1 MALDP
6 ADVPMLLTW
15 ATYAYMPVALHLFVS
30 RRQLSSI
37 KYREPLP
44 MSLAALFLSLY
55 SLCVPPLVCFGG
67 HSPYTL
73 ILFFEWILL
82 ITGLVTYL
90 LTQCIL
96 VVKFHITEVLM
107 DPVQATV
114 VRVGRIKYLR
124 WLLYP
129 RFQLVVWA
137 TATALLNAP
146 LVLFANTA
154 ASVNTTVADFN
165 QSDGLGSIGRL
176 RLYAGI
182 ETGVLILASY
192 ALARS
197 MSRIV
202 DNFGLKEAYA
212 RAARVMTI
220 GVILYMSVTLL
231 AAHGVVP
238 GFDAC
243 HVPTLIGLHTA
254 HAVFAITVVRP
265 LRASYA
271 HKETHKDLK
280 ARLRQTK
287 RDVDQLESMVLYR
300 YLNTDGGFG
309 DFLAFSKKEL
319 CADAILAWREVQR
332 YKEGGVAIEHIYAT
346 CLDAGCQFQVNI
358 APTVRRMYEIQ
369 RPMVCSSLEA
379 KQHKLSISLKRF
391 HRVLP
396 DAALKLAA
404 PTNLSSVAPILDH
417 RTSLQSHGHGH
428 RLPSQGATTIADD
441 YSRMSVS
448 RSKHEK
454 LFHPLGAE
462 FLRVIYMDVLPRFEE
477 HAATDAW
484 VTFRNREKAMLSL
497 DTLEHMID
505 GTIEHGAEIAQRGSM
520 PCIADLPRIQK
531 MLARPTEE
539 FS

>member
-1 MALDP
+1 
-6 ADVPMLLTW
+6 MLLTW
-15 ATYAYMPVALHLFVS
+15 ALYAYMPVALHLFVS

-44 MSLAALFLSLY
+44 VSLSALFFSVY
-55 SLCVPPLVCFGG
+55 TLCVPPLVCFGG
-67 HSPYTL
+67 LSSYTL
-73 ILFFEWILL
+73 ALFFEWILL
-82 ITGLVTYL
+82 LTGLVTYL

-114 VRVGRIKYLR
+114 LRVGRIKYLR

-137 TATALLNAP
+137 TATTLVNTP
-146 LVLFANTA
+146 LVVFANTV

-182 ETGVLILASY
+182 ETGALILASY

-202 DNFGLKEAYA
+202 DNFGLKETYA
-212 RAARVMTI
+212 RAARVMAI
-220 GVILYMSVTLL
+220 GVVLYAAVTLL
-231 AAHGVVP
+231 AAYGVVP
-238 GFDAC
+238 GFDAY
-243 HVPTLIGLHTA
+243 HVPTLVGLHTA
-254 HAVFAITVVRP
+254 HAVFAITIVLP
-265 LRASYA
+265 LRASYLC
-271 HKETHKDLK
+271 KEAHKDLK

-300 YLNTDGGFG
+300 YLNTDAGFG

-319 CADAILAWREVQR
+319 CADALLAWREVQR

-346 CLDAGCQFQVNI
+346 CLDAGCSVPSQYR
-358 APTVRRMYEIQ
+358 TD
-369 RPMVCSSLEA
+369 RPA
-379 KQHKLSISLKRF
+379 HKLSISFQRF

-404 PTNLSSVAPILDH
+404 PTHHLSSVAPIVDH
-417 RTSLQSHGHGH
+417 RTSLQSHGH
-428 RLPSQGATTIADD
+428 RLPSQGTTTIADD

-448 RSKHEK
+448 RNKHEK

-505 GTIEHGAEIAQRGSM
+505 GTIQHGADIAQRGSM

-531 MLARPTEE
+531 MLARPADEY
-539 FS
+539 S